1 MKLIVDYY
9 FDETEDV
16 QNSVVTKIFKGNDE
30 QELIR
35 RSRENENYSKCT
47 RVEYALEDV
56 YQ

>member
-9 FDETEDV
+9 YDKEGNERE
-16 QNSVVTKIFKGNDE
+16 VVTKIFKGNDE

-35 RSRENENYSKCT
+35 RSRENEHYSTCT

-56 YQ
+56 YK

>member
-9 FDETEDV
+9 FDGEGND
-16 QNSVVTKIFKGNDE
+16 NAVVTKIFKGDDE
-30 QELIR
+30 IELIK

>member
-9 FDETEDV
+9 FDGEGNDNE
-16 QNSVVTKIFKGNDE
+16 VVTKIFKGNDE
-30 QELIR
+30 FELIK

-56 YQ
+56 YK

>member
-9 FDETEDV
+9 YDEEGNDR
-16 QNSVVTKIFKGNDE
+16 QVVTKIFRGNDE
-30 QELIR
+30 IELIR